1 MIFSASLGGFAEEG
15 WSHGQAEL
23 GRWGTGGDGWV
34 HGGSMVVRLLHPVT
48 KKLRKNHG
56 ISQWNAGPLATGHA
70 WWSWQRWG
78 FIMVVMVKITRV
90 NHMVNDMV
98 NDMSNDG
105 ELTII
110 LDQKKIPG
118 LIINGDIPILYWSTF
133 LSGAYLGRWHIAGRG
148 RGWWCRIHVTL
159 GVAQFLGCLGPWL
172 GAG

>member
-1 MIFSASLGGFAEEG
+1 
-15 WSHGQAEL
+15 
-23 GRWGTGGDGWV
+23 
-34 HGGSMVVRLLHPVT
+34 
-48 KKLRKNHG
+48 
-56 ISQWNAGPLATGHA
+56 
-70 WWSWQRWG
+70 
-78 FIMVVMVKITRV
+78 
-90 NHMVNDMV
+90 MVNDMV